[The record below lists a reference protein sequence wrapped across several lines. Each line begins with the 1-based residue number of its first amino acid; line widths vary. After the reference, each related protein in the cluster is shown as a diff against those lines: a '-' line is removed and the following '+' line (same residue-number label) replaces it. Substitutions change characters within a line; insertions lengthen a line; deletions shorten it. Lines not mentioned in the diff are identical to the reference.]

1 MSIVDFKVIFFTVP
15 DKSHTSIKSQ
25 ITKGFANNI
34 EKDENKSDKIFCNAN
49 ATAIEATHR
58 LATNGVKFTQI
69 LVKKINIHIPHTK
82 IFIISSIALCHAT
95 FQRNTFDTA
104 KVKIFI
110 KTSQTPKS
118 KINKRI
124 IFIQ

>member
-1 MSIVDFKVIFFTVP
+1 M
-15 DKSHTSIKSQ
+15 KSQ
-25 ITKGFANNI
+25 ITYIFENNI
-34 EKDENKSDKIFCNAN
+34 DNDAKRSAKMFCRAN